1 MAIAKARENAA
12 YNLPGS
18 QADHLQYQPPDEG
31 GHEGSACCELVPAAI
46 PEHRQLIHRL
56 IQFTAS
62 VLPVVPVFGAIDDL
76 DHERVDMVGLF
87 GDLTAQLLGNV
98 SHDR

>member
-1 MAIAKARENAA
+1 MNGERKSVKVSRRRP
-12 YNLPGS
+12 L
-18 QADHLQYQPPDEG
+18 
-31 GHEGSACCELVPAAI
+31 SAS
-46 PEHRQLIHRL
+46 RLIHRL